1 VGLDEVAA
9 ACVAYLDI
17 WPEPRP
23 LPGGRGTSAAY
34 PVTLPKDRP
43 VRGSVAPDRRHPLLA
58 RGLQTKQVARALG
71 ISLKTADRH
80 FQNAY
85 RKIGVSTRAAATLFT
100 MEHGL
105 VAWGELPIA
114 RPAGRSS
121 VLHTASGEG
130 LLTSRDR
137 GPIEVG
143 PVDRDPG
150 VTAGDRAWRRLWT
163 RRASVERECG
173 RLNHQWSP
181 PPLRIR
187 GLERV
192 RLHADLTILA
202 EARPRPYKNASLTA
216 RGVSPSSSETL
227 APQES
232 RAPPSLSPRRVAR
245 ASAVF
250 ALWGPGLMAA
260 GPVPQAYSS
269 PGEKTKEVL
278 RQEGPVAGAA

>member
-1 VGLDEVAA
+1 MIAIAEESRCKSTGGVGL
-9 ACVAYLDI
+9 L
-17 WPEPRP
+17 
-23 LPGGRGTSAAY
+23 
-34 PVTLPKDRP
+34 KDRP

-85 RKIGVSTRAAATLFT
+85 RKIGVSTRAAATLFA

-137 GPIEVG
+137 GPIEVD

-202 EARPRPYKNASLTA
+202 EARPRPYKNSSLTA